1 MRYTSTVSAPLRQF
15 HPVVWQK
22 TFTDGPTSTRWSKL
36 LSWGATG
43 VLRVPAVFREYILR
57 VLGSISGCCTAD
69 ILYSKYSGVRYCGY
83 AGTRSTLT
91 AHTPSTRSIQAF
103 STVHTPSTRSTNCT
117 RYSEYTRSTKYTGS
131 IYAVLYRTVNLRSP
145 PHLTPDLSGSGR
157 VDMLTRPVAAARAAA
172 VATGASG

>member
-1 MRYTSTVSAPLRQF
+1 MEQITFVGSNWSTS
-15 HPVVWQK
+15 
-22 TFTDGPTSTRWSKL
+22 ST
-36 LSWGATG
+36 
-43 VLRVPAVFREYILR
+43 
-57 VLGSISGCCTAD
+57 GSISGVYTASTRQYFGVLYCGYS
-69 ILYSKYSGVRYCGY
+69 ILKYSGVRYCGY